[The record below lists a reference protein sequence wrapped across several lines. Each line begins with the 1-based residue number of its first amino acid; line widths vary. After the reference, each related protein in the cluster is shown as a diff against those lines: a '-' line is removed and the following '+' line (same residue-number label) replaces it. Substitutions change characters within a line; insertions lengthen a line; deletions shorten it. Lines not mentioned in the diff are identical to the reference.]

1 MGVDEFHKKKIWQ
14 QRNGVISIQVLLECY
29 VTITGKIK
37 NPLSPVLARS
47 FLSRY
52 SAWPVYRPDVQDLS
66 CASEI
71 SERYQ
76 LSFWDFMIIV
86 AANQSMA
93 DVLLTEDLQ
102 HGQNIEGI
110 RIKNPFIG

>member
-1 MGVDEFHKKKIWQ
+1 MGVDKFHKKKIWQ
-14 QRNGVISIQVLLECY
+14 QRNGVISIQVLQECY

-37 NPLSPVLARS
+37 SLLSRVLARS

-52 SAWPVYRPDVQDLS
+52 SAWPVYRPDVQDLC

-71 SERYQ
+71 SERCQ
-76 LSFWDFMIIV
+76 LSFWDSMIIV
-86 AANQSMA
+86 AAHQSMA
-93 DVLLTEDLQ
+93 DVLLTENLQ
-102 HGQNIEGI
+102 YGLNIEGI